1 MPRRRIAGLRGIL
14 TGASSGIGRA
24 LATQLA
30 CKEAKLVV
38 VARRGERLREIID
51 GLPANLRANVRSVV
65 GDITDSQ
72 VRADA
77 IQAALDAFGGLDFLV
92 NNAGIGAQGR
102 FVDAD
107 PDRARRIFEV
117 NFFALVEMTRA
128 AIPRLQVGREPL
140 LVNIGSI
147 LGHRGIPYS
156 SEYCASKFAVRG
168 FSEALRAELSR
179 LTIEVLLVSPG
190 TTESEFFDKLIE
202 AGEKPPWPEQSPVP
216 AAVVAR
222 GIISAMERR
231 RHEIIPNRRG
241 RMMVWLNRL
250 APRLV
255 DAWMARYG

>member
-1 MPRRRIAGLRGIL
+1 L

-24 LATQLA
+24 LAQQLA
-30 CKEAKLVV
+30 AESAQLVL
-38 VARRGERLREIID
+38 VARRADRLREIIE
-51 GLPANLRANVRSVV
+51 GLPADCRENVRSVV
-65 GDITDSQ
+65 GDITDPQ
-72 VRADA
+72 VRSNA

-102 FVDAD
+102 FADAG

-117 NFFALVEMTRA
+117 NFFALVEMARA
-128 AIPRLQVGREPL
+128 AIPHLQVGRDPL

-156 SEYCASKFAVRG
+156 TEYCASKFAVRG
-168 FSEALRAELSR
+168 FSEALRAELAR
-179 LTIEVLLVSPG
+179 LKIEVLLVSPG

-202 AGEKPPWPEQSPVP
+202 AAEKPPWPEQPPVP
-216 AAVVAR
+216 AASVAKS
-222 GIISAMERR
+222 IISAMERR
-231 RHEIIPNRRG
+231 RHEIIPNSRG

-250 APRLV
+250 APRLM

>member
-24 LATQLA
+24 LAQQLA
-30 CKEAKLVV
+30 AEGAQLVL
-38 VARRGERLREIID
+38 VARRADRLREIID
-51 GLPANLRANVRSVV
+51 GLPADRRANLWSVV
-65 GDITDSQ
+65 GDITDPQ

-107 PDRARRIFEV
+107 PDRARQIFDV

-128 AIPRLQVGREPL
+128 AIPHLRAGRDPL

-168 FSEALRAELSR
+168 FSEALRAELAR
-179 LTIEVLLVSPG
+179 LKIEVLLVSPG

-202 AGEKPPWPEQSPVP
+202 AGEKPPWPEQPPVP
-216 AAVVAR
+216 ASEVAQR
-222 GIISAMERR
+222 IISAMERR
-231 RHEIIPNRRG
+231 RHEIIPNPRG
-241 RMMVWLNRL
+241 RLMVWLNRL